1 MYVSN
6 SVCVW
11 FLREIVSF
19 FERDSGCICEIERE
33 RVCVPVFVKQREC
46 VCVCLRDSV
55 CVCVE
60 GCSLGE

>member
-1 MYVSN
+1 M
-6 SVCVW
+6 
-11 FLREIVSF
+11 SF

-33 RVCVPVFVKQREC
+33 RVCVPVFVKQRESVC
-46 VCVCLRDSV
+46 VCVRDSV